1 MQVQQLLWSNIMK
14 IEMYTQDMCGYCT
27 AAKEEF
33 EERGWTYV
41 THNIKHKENLK
52 NLKELMPNVRTVPQ
66 IWIDDKHIGGYD
78 ELLEWLFV
86 PTNATVLEAPN
97 EKE

>member
-1 MQVQQLLWSNIMK
+1 MK

-33 EERGWTYV
+33 EDRGWKYV
-41 THNIKHKENLK
+41 HHNIKHNEKLK
-52 NLKELMPNVRTVPQ
+52 KLKELMPNVRTVPQ